1 MSDSTP
7 VFEHISP
14 PAPAKPVDRRN
25 FIKGTLAVGFAAAV
39 LPVSAQTITT
49 DTGGLEAGAV
59 QVQTPNGDIPAYYAM
74 PKNGKNLAVV
84 LVVHEIFGV
93 HEHIKDICRRLA
105 KAGYYAI
112 APELFIRQG
121 DVSTISNIPDIQKN
135 VTSKVPDAQVMSDLD
150 ACVAFAAKNPAVNAQ
165 KLAIT
170 GFCWGGRITWLYAAY
185 NQRVKAG
192 AAWYGRLE
200 GNATELM
207 PKYPID
213 VASQINAPILGLYG
227 GSDTGISQDSVQR
240 MVTALNASGKK
251 SKIVV
256 YPDVGHAFNAD
267 YRPSYNEAAAKD
279 AWAKLLDWF
288 KTNGVS

>member
-14 PAPAKPVDRRN
+14 PAPAKLVDRRD

-39 LPVSAQTITT
+39 LPVSAQTIST
-49 DTGGLEAGAV
+49 DTSGLEVGAV
-59 QVQTPNGDIPAYYAM
+59 QVPTPNGDVPAYYAM

-112 APELFIRQG
+112 APGLFIRQG

-135 VTSKVPDAQVMSDLD
+135 ITSKVPDAQVMSDLD
-150 ACVAFAAKNPAVNAQ
+150 ACVAFAAKNPAVNTQ

-185 NQRVKAG
+185 NQQVKVG
-192 AAWYGRLE
+192 AAWYSRLE
-200 GNATELM
+200 GSATELM
-207 PKYPID
+207 PKYPMD

-227 GSDTGISQDSVQR
+227 GADTGISQESVTR
-240 MVTALNASGKK
+240 MVTALTAANKH
-251 SKIVV
+251 SKIIV
-256 YPDVGHAFNAD
+256 YPEVGHAFNAD
-267 YRPSYNEAAAKD
+267 YRPSYDEAAAKD
-279 AWAKLLDWF
+279 AWAKLLTWF
-288 KTNGVS
+288 KNNGV

>member
-14 PAPAKPVDRRN
+14 PAPAKLVDRRD

-39 LPVSAQTITT
+39 LPVSAQTIST
-49 DTGGLEAGAV
+49 DTSGLEVGAV
-59 QVQTPNGDIPAYYAM
+59 QVPTPNGDVPAYYAM

-112 APELFIRQG
+112 APGLFIRQG

-150 ACVAFAAKNPAVNAQ
+150 ACVAFAAKNPAVNTQ

-185 NQRVKAG
+185 NQQVKVG

-200 GNATELM
+200 GSATELM
-207 PKYPID
+207 PKYPMD

-227 GSDTGISQDSVQR
+227 GADTGISQESVTR
-240 MVTALNASGKK
+240 MVTALTAANKH
-251 SKIVV
+251 SKIIV
-256 YPDVGHAFNAD
+256 YPEVGHAFNAD
-267 YRPSYNEAAAKD
+267 YRPSYDEAAAKD
-279 AWAKLLDWF
+279 AWAKLLTWF
-288 KTNGVS
+288 KNNGV